1 LLDVEMRS
9 VSEMLPPISPH
20 SWRMNAWDS
29 PSAKQT
35 TPAVPTG
42 GGKKKKKKQKQKSN
56 GTARAGAGAS
66 SGASAER
73 CCPGSNRRGGGTRGA
88 RGGKNARQ
96 IRKHFNA
103 QGWAGPAP
111 GLHKDAARS
120 PGSVRDKPTW
130 RIPIGNARDNASN
143 VKVGMW
149 NCFGLTTE
157 RMDYLF
163 GSQDK
168 THEGIFSATS
178 KENWLCCLVEC
189 RRGEQKIAELWNSK
203 RLIVGGE
210 APDNDKAAGTAIV
223 LSPGLVNA
231 VQDQGCYPPGV
242 GCRIVWVQLATRL
255 GIPLI
260 VIAVYIPHHGRTN
273 PCADDVYG
281 ELREL
286 MAILPERSIKVVV
299 GDLNGRLARAY
310 DFTGKKRVL
319 KEHDNV
325 ETEVS
330 GCWSVHRSD
339 NEMGGK
345 IRDFLIEESMV
356 AASTYF
362 HPQRKVGGAK
372 TYEPFGDAGKGR
384 KGAGLDYACISERYQ
399 SSCTSVEIKWG
410 PSEYRFG
417 SGNGVQKDHAMLVM
431 NLRLRVAKG

>member
-1 LLDVEMRS
+1 
-9 VSEMLPPISPH
+9 
-20 SWRMNAWDS
+20 
-29 PSAKQT
+29 
-35 TPAVPTG
+35 
-42 GGKKKKKKQKQKSN
+42 
-56 GTARAGAGAS
+56 
-66 SGASAER
+66 
-73 CCPGSNRRGGGTRGA
+73 
-88 RGGKNARQ
+88 
-96 IRKHFNA
+96 
-103 QGWAGPAP
+103 
-111 GLHKDAARS
+111 
-120 PGSVRDKPTW
+120 
-130 RIPIGNARDNASN
+130 
-143 VKVGMW
+143 
-149 NCFGLTTE
+149 
-157 RMDYLF
+157 MDYLF
-163 GSQDK
+163 GSQDR
-168 THEGIFSATS
+168 TNEGIFSATS
-178 KENWLCCLVEC
+178 KKNWLCCLVEC

-210 APDNDKAAGTAIV
+210 APDNDPAAGTAIV

-242 GCRIVWVQLATRL
+242 GCRIVWVQLATRI

-319 KEHDNV
+319 KANDNV

-345 IRDFLIEESMV
+345 IRDFLLDHSMV
-356 AASTYF
+356 AANTYY

-372 TYEPFGDAGKGR
+372 TYEPFGDAGKDK
-384 KGAGLDYACISERYQ
+384 KGAGLDYAA
-399 SSCTSVEIKWG
+399 TS
-410 PSEYRFG
+410 
-417 SGNGVQKDHAMLVM
+417 Q
-431 NLRLRVAKG
+431 